1 MCTTQIGDGQMADK
15 VNELIKQ
22 IAKLNDEETTVLA
35 ARLEKE
41 MSAQGD

>member
-1 MCTTQIGDGQMADK
+1 MCTTQIGDLQMADK

-22 IAKLNDEETTVLA
+22 IAKLNDEEAAVFA

-41 MSAQGD
+41 VSAQGD